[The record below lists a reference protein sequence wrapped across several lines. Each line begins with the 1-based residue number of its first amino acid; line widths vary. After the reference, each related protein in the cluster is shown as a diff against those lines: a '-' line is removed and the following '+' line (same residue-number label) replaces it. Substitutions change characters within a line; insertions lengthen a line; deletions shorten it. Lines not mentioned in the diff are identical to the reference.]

1 MLKVR
6 LAMSQLLSPAIAL
19 MNRLR
24 YAQKFLLI
32 SLLFTVPLALVMA
45 LLIAE
50 VNTKADF
57 AQKEQAGT
65 EYLRGMRRLLDDALH
80 EQSIAHVYINGDL
93 ARAAEFQLAQTQLD
107 DDFAALGALDAGPGD
122 VVDVVLAFH
131 DGR

>member
-32 SLLFTVPLALVMA
+32 SLLFIVPLALVMA

-50 VNTKADF
+50 VNTRADF
-57 AQKEQAGT
+57 AQKEKYGT
-65 EYLRGMRRLLDDALH
+65 EYLRGVRKLLADALH
-80 EQSIAHVYINGDL
+80 EQATAHAYINGDTAL
-93 ARAAEFQLAQTQLD
+93 ATEFQ
-107 DDFAALGALDAGPGD
+107 
-122 VVDVVLAFH
+122 
-131 DGR
+131 R

>member
-32 SLLFTVPLALVMA
+32 SLLFIVPLALVLA

-50 VNTKADF
+50 VNSKADF
-57 AQKEQAGT
+57 AQKELAGT
-65 EYLRGMRRLLDDALH
+65 EYLRGVRTLLEDALH
-80 EQSIAHVYINGDL
+80 EQATAHSYINGDQTL
-93 ARAAEFQLAQTQLD
+93 AAEFQHAQ
-107 DDFAALGALDAGPGD
+107 
-122 VVDVVLAFH
+122 
-131 DGR
+131 